1 MAAGGRHGRLRRVQ
15 GGVMDPDSDIRSF
28 FGGKPVV
35 VLSSTDVEPD
45 TEWVDA
51 ATGLRCLVRRAPSC
65 RTCSPPCVTWNGY
78 VECPD
83 DVGST
88 DALVHP
94 NPPGGITGGL
104 ARSSTGADVEF
115 IGFDTHHGWDI
126 PEMGGVAKSKEW
138 VCDAVTHLAS
148 SIGELRRPWP
158 RWAAEGSLESGWGI
172 RPMIVLRGKDKSL
185 IACLIRSVKPRGDTL
200 GWTHVPK
207 KCNEQRVV
215 TPEDGVAALVARGLP
230 AIPDTLIRKL
240 MAWVPGA

>member
-1 MAAGGRHGRLRRVQ
+1 MDLDVLAGMLGTGPLVEA
-15 GGVMDPDSDIRSF
+15 
-28 FGGKPVV
+28 
-35 VLSSTDVEPD
+35 EPD
-45 TEWVDA
+45 TEWIDPP
-51 ATGLRCLVRRAPSC
+51 TGLRCLVRRAPPC
-65 RTCSPPCVTWNGY
+65 RTCTPPCVTWNGY
-78 VECPD
+78 VECPN
-83 DVGST
+83 DVESI
-88 DALVHP
+88 DALEHP
-94 NPPGGITGGL
+94 NPPGGVTGGVV
-104 ARSSTGADVEF
+104 RSGVEF
-115 IGFDTHHGWDI
+115 IGFDTHHAWDHPELGI
-126 PEMGGVAKSKEW
+126 PKSKEW
-138 VCDAVTHLAS
+138 VCDAVTRLAS

-240 MAWVPGA
+240 MEWVPRA